1 MGKTKTEA
9 VEKTVTA
16 PAQPAPAEDAYPLS
30 ELMQA
35 SRKVFGVPSE
45 VVVAALKDTKKKE
58 YTVTEVRAAIN
69 EFMNKEVK

>member
-1 MGKTKTEA
+1 MAKAKPEA
-9 VEKTVTA
+9 VEKTVAA
-16 PAQPAPAEDAYPLS
+16 PVEAVPAEDTYPLN

-35 SRKVFGVPSE
+35 SMQVFGVPSE
-45 VVVAALKDTKKKE
+45 VVVAALMGTKKKE

>member
-1 MGKTKTEA
+1 MAKVKPEA

-16 PAQPAPAEDAYPLS
+16 PPHQAPAEDTYPLN

-45 VVVAALKDTKKKE
+45 VVVAALTGTKKKE